1 MLHFD
6 RRPAEIAQPDA
17 SSRQIWPIGCWR
29 FGRSAGNHHRRID
42 AAWPS
47 TLKAFLTFQEHH
59 ALTDNHSRR
68 RRRIPVNSHATTAD
82 AMTDEAG
89 AAKKGGSKKLVLL
102 AVPLLLVGLVAGLWF
117 SGILPPLL
125 GMGEKH
131 EEAEKHGAKPGEK
144 AGAPGDLKAEA
155 EAKAK
160 IPVFIDMPEIVAN
173 LNVGQRRSSFVKM
186 KIKLEI
192 GRAEDVA
199 AITAAMP
206 RLQDMFTTY
215 LRETRP
221 EELRGSAG
229 SYRLRE
235 ELIGR
240 ANIAVTPLRVV
251 DILFTEM
258 LVQ

>member
-1 MLHFD
+1 MDVIDNL
-6 RRPAEIAQPDA
+6 
-17 SSRQIWPIGCWR
+17 SR
-29 FGRSAGNHHRRID
+29 S
-42 AAWPS
+42 
-47 TLKAFLTFQEHH
+47 
-59 ALTDNHSRR
+59 
-68 RRRIPVNSHATTAD
+68 RRRIPVSSHATTAD
-82 AMTDEAG
+82 AMTEEAG
-89 AAKKGGSKKLVLL
+89 PAKKGGPKKIVLL
-102 AVPLLLVGLVAGLWF
+102 AVPLVLVGLVAGLWF

-131 EEAEKHGAKPGEK
+131 EEAAKPGTKHGDKTET
-144 AGAPGDLKAEA
+144 PGDIKPET

-186 KIKLEI
+186 KVKLEI

-240 ANIAVTPLRVV
+240 ANIAVSPLRVV

-258 LVQ
+258 LIQ